1 MINENGVNGKLV
13 VEFDK
18 LEIFGTE
25 TETKVIYMRLKE
37 ETEQHELLKEVN
49 GLLIQSMI
57 DNGVI

>member
-37 ETEQHELLKEVN
+37 ETGQH
-49 GLLIQSMI
+49 
-57 DNGVI
+57 